1 MTTPG
6 SVLMPDRVTW
16 VWLLLIAI
24 TGGSV
29 VIGTQS
35 GGGGYATTAAIL
47 VLSFFK
53 VRLIVLHFME
63 VRAAPRGLRA
73 ACEIWIV
80 ALLAALL
87 WMYA

>member
-1 MTTPG
+1 MSALTR
-6 SVLMPDRVTW
+6 DRVTW
-16 VWLLLIAI
+16 VWLLLMLI
-24 TGGSV
+24 TGGSYV
-29 VIGTQS
+29 LGTQS
-35 GGGGYATTAAIL
+35 GASGYAATAAIL

-63 VRAAPRGLRA
+63 VRDAPLGLRA

-80 ALLAALL
+80 VLLAALL